1 MPYGELH
8 KTRRS
13 RNLALG
19 AFLLGLALLFFAVT
33 LVKLGGLT

>member
-8 KTRRS
+8 KTRRN

-19 AFLLGLALLFFAVT
+19 AVLLGLALLFFAVT
-33 LVKLGGLT
+33 LVKLQGLP